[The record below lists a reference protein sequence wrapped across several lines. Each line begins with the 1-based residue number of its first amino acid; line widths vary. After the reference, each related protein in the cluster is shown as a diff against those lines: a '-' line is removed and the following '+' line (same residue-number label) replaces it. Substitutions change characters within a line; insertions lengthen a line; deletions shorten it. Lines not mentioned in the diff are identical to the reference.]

1 MGTCDAG
8 PCPYVASVTTL
19 RALLTAFAGLTAFVG
34 FGAILS
40 AASPQSPRHFE
51 VQNFQLV
58 ARESG
63 PVNYYRVF
71 KDADPPFIRADYHP
85 PYETA
90 VVGVQVPDDARASAR
105 ALSWRWRAVTLPK
118 GGNECEKGK
127 GDSAAVVYVS
137 WRRGLRWYALKYVWS
152 GVGPKGATC
161 DRKSNPFMA
170 QDTVVLE
177 SGAPLNEWKTARI
190 DLKAEFRKH
199 FENGDASASVPDF
212 LGIGLMSDGD
222 QTHSDSAAD
231 YANFVL
237 TR

>member
-1 MGTCDAG
+1 
-8 PCPYVASVTTL
+8 VTTL
-19 RALLTAFAGLTAFVG
+19 RALLTTLAGLTAFVG

-40 AASPQSPRHFE
+40 AASPQSARHFA
-51 VQNFQLV
+51 VQNFHVV

-85 PYETA
+85 PYETT
-90 VVGVQVPDDARASAR
+90 VVGVQVPDDDRASAR

-118 GGNECEKGK
+118 GGNECQEGK

-152 GVGPKGATC
+152 AVGPKGATC

-177 SGAPLNEWKTARI
+177 SGAPLNEWKTERI

-199 FENGDASASVPDF
+199 FENGEASASVPDF

-222 QTHSDSAAD
+222 QTHSDSSAD
-231 YANFVL
+231 YADFVL
-237 TR
+237 SR

>member
-1 MGTCDAG
+1 M
-8 PCPYVASVTTL
+8 TTL
-19 RALLTAFAGLTAFVG
+19 RALLTTLAGLTAFVG
-34 FGAILS
+34 SGAILS
-40 AASPQSPRHFE
+40 AASPHSARHFA
-51 VQNFQLV
+51 VQNFHVV

-85 PYETA
+85 PYETT
-90 VVGVQVPDDARASAR
+90 VVGVQVPDDDRASAR

-118 GGNECEKGK
+118 GGNECQEGK

-152 GVGPKGATC
+152 AVGPKGATC

-177 SGAPLNEWKTARI
+177 SGAPLTEWKTERI

-222 QTHSDSAAD
+222 QTHSDSSAD
-231 YANFVL
+231 YADFVL
-237 TR
+237 SR